1 MNRIVGIVLIV
12 IGAIVFMMGF
22 NRKNSLVGEAS
33 SAATSVANSVDGG
46 ARTPKHVGYMIVG
59 GVLVLAGIGIT
70 ARGSS
75 RLP

>member
-1 MNRIVGIVLIV
+1 MNRIVGIALIV

-33 SAATSVANSVDGG
+33 SVGTSVANSVDGG

-59 GVLVLAGIGIT
+59 GLLAVAGIGVT

>member
-1 MNRIVGIVLIV
+1 MNRIVGIALIV

-33 SAATSVANSVDGG
+33 SVGTSVANSVDGG
-46 ARTPKHVGYMIVG
+46 ARTPKHVGYMVVG
-59 GVLVLAGIGIT
+59 GLLVVAGIGIT
-70 ARGSS
+70 VRGSS

>member
-1 MNRIVGIVLIV
+1 MNRIVGIALIV

-22 NRKNSLVGEAS
+22 NRKNSLVGEAAS
-33 SAATSVANSVDGG
+33 VGTNVANSVDGG

-59 GVLVLAGIGIT
+59 GLLVVAGIGVT